1 MARSTQ
7 TLELLSQW
15 GESRPLPGLAAS
27 SATPFPKS
35 LFIWLAVL
43 MGLSGLWLHSPWQG
57 PDIEAIAMVRSHLEA
72 LQPYGVGWLSVP
84 SLGPWVMAEQGP
96 LFTWFA
102 AFIARLLSLGGTLWG
117 ADTWLDTPS
126 QITVAA
132 RLTQIGLALLGLWAL
147 WRATY
152 RLARR
157 REARPFDPLGIGPA
171 GPDFACTVAD
181 CAVLFAIGT
190 LGAIARWHEAG
201 SATSSFALQALLLW
215 AISMA
220 PERPRRAG
228 LGIGLSLTGLLL
240 SDGLAGLSG
249 AGLGVLMA
257 GAALG
262 GWRMTAKEWG
272 SWAVLVLAMG
282 IASWV
287 LLAAT
292 LQEAAALSQ
301 WWQAQWSF
309 NGPSLIHGPKTWAW
323 TWWPA
328 WPVIAALLVQAWRHK
343 LLGLAHLQLL
353 LVLLGASLVMGLL
366 GAGNVSP
373 ARSLPVALLACL
385 AAFGLLSLPR
395 GLSSL
400 IDWFAVALFSGL
412 AALIWLYWSAIE
424 FGQPAFF
431 TERLAFHAPG
441 ITPQA
446 SLVSLLLG
454 TIASGLWLVLVL
466 WRTRR
471 SESRLWRPVL
481 LTAGGYGLTWVLLM
495 SLLRPALEINRGYQ
509 PVARELE
516 AAMQAQVKA
525 SATNQAPSAPFM
537 APESSSLRHSDGC
550 ITAADND
557 LMGQTIALAMLEPSL
572 RPLSDRLQADVAPGS
587 STPLGGSSRAN
598 YCRWLLVFEDN
609 FRPDLMQWEVVW
621 QGPRKPGRDNRERLA
636 LYQRRSL

>member
-1 MARSTQ
+1 MARSTR

-35 LFIWLAVL
+35 LLIWLAAL

-72 LQPYGVGWLSVP
+72 RYFLAAGWLSVP
-84 SLGPWVMAEQGP
+84 SIGQWVMAEQGP
-96 LFTWFA
+96 LFTWLA
-102 AFIARLLSLGGTLWG
+102 AGMAVVLGFGAELLD
-117 ADTWLDTPS
+117 ANDWLMAPFQVTA
-126 QITVAA
+126 AA
-132 RLTQIGLALLGLWAL
+132 RLTQLSLTLLGLWAL

-171 GPDFACTVAD
+171 GPDFARTVAD
-181 CAVLFAIGT
+181 CAVLFAVGT

-215 AISMA
+215 ALAMA

-240 SDGLAGLSG
+240 SDGMAGLSA
-249 AGLGVLMA
+249 AGLGVVLV
-257 GAALG
+257 GAALP
-262 GWRMTAKEWG
+262 GWRMTVKEWA
-272 SWAVLVLAMG
+272 SWAGLVLAVG

-287 LLAAT
+287 LLAAI
-292 LQEAAALSQ
+292 LQESAALSQ

-309 NGPSLIHGPKTWAW
+309 DGPSLTHGPKTWAW

-328 WPVIAALLVQAWRHK
+328 WPVIAALLVQAWRHR

-366 GAGNVSP
+366 GVGNVNP
-373 ARSLPVALLACL
+373 TRTLPVVALTSL

-412 AALIWLYWSAIE
+412 GILVWLYWSAIE
-424 FGQPAFF
+424 FNQPAFF
-431 TERLAFHAPG
+431 AERLAFHAPG

-446 SLVSLLLG
+446 SLLSLLLG
-454 TIASGLWLVLVL
+454 TVASGLWIILVL

-471 SESRLWRPVL
+471 AETRLWRPVL
-481 LTAGGYGLTWVLLM
+481 LTAGGLGLSWVLLM
-495 SLLRPALEINRGYQ
+495 ALLLPALEINRGYR
-509 PVARELE
+509 PLAEELQ
-516 AAMQAQVKA
+516 AAMGAQTA
-525 SATNQAPSAPFM
+525 PLQAPDP
-537 APESSSLRHSDGC
+537 SSSRGHASLDNAHC
-550 ITAADND
+550 IEAADND
-557 LMGQTIALAMLEPSL
+557 LMGQTLALAMLEPGL
-572 RPLSDRLQADVAPGS
+572 RPLSGGLPASLS
-587 STPLGGSSRAN
+587 SGPQSALGGPRKN
-598 YCRWLLVFEDN
+598 KGCQWLLVFEDN
-609 FRPDLMQWEVVW
+609 FRPEPGEWTMLW
-621 QGPRKPGRDNRERLA
+621 QGPRKPGRDNRERVT
-636 LYQRRSL
+636 LYERRIPSP